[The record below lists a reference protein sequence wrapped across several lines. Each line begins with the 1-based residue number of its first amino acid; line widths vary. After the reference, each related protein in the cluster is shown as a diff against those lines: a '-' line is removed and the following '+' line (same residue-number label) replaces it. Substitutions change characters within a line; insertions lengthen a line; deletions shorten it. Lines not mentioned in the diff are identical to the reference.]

1 MHQTALVTSEAAA
14 GDALPLD
21 GPTNCSMTRSNRNW
35 RIYGLSILFAAVPFA
50 FAVVR
55 AIRTGDDFRYLWVA
69 LASLLSALVV
79 VVVAKADRRGPIVA
93 AARSTWVFVVATFV
107 AVFAAWL
114 LGARVGPGSLLIG
127 SAFGLCY
134 AASCALNVL
143 ARP

>member
-1 MHQTALVTSEAAA
+1 
-14 GDALPLD
+14 
-21 GPTNCSMTRSNRNW
+21 MTHSNRNW
-35 RIYGLSILFAAVPFA
+35 RIYGISILFAAVPFA

-79 VVVAKADRRGPIVA
+79 MVVTKADRHGPIVA
-93 AARSTWVFVVATFV
+93 ATRSTWVFVIATFV

-114 LGARVGPGSLLIG
+114 LGARVGPGSLLVG

-143 ARP
+143 AGP

>member
-1 MHQTALVTSEAAA
+1 
-14 GDALPLD
+14 
-21 GPTNCSMTRSNRNW
+21 MTRSNRNW
-35 RIYGLSILFAAVPFA
+35 RIYGLPILFAAVPFA

-55 AIRTGDDFRYLWVA
+55 VMRTGDDFRYLWVA
-69 LASLLSALVV
+69 LASLLSAFVV
-79 VVVAKADRRGPIVA
+79 MVVARPDRRGPIV

-114 LGARVGPGSLLIG
+114 LGARVGPGSLLVG

>member
-1 MHQTALVTSEAAA
+1 MIH
-14 GDALPLD
+14 
-21 GPTNCSMTRSNRNW
+21 SNRNW
-35 RIYGLSILFAAVPFA
+35 RIYGLSILLAAVPFA

-55 AIRTGDDFRYLWVA
+55 AIRTGDDFRYLWMA

-79 VVVAKADRRGPIVA
+79 MVVAKADRRGPTVA
-93 AARSTWVFVVATFV
+93 AARSAWVFIIVTFV
-107 AVFAAWL
+107 AVLAAWL
-114 LGARVGPGSLLIG
+114 LGARVGPGSLLVG

>member
-1 MHQTALVTSEAAA
+1 
-14 GDALPLD
+14 
-21 GPTNCSMTRSNRNW
+21 MTRSNRNW
-35 RIYGLSILFAAVPFA
+35 RIYGLSILFAAVPSA

-79 VVVAKADRRGPIVA
+79 MVVAEADRRGPIVA
-93 AARSTWVFVVATFV
+93 AARSTWVFVVATLV

-114 LGARVGPGSLLIG
+114 LGVRVGPGSLLVG

-134 AASCALNVL
+134 AASCTLNVL

>member
-1 MHQTALVTSEAAA
+1 
-14 GDALPLD
+14 
-21 GPTNCSMTRSNRNW
+21 MTRPNRNW
-35 RIYGLSILFAAVPFA
+35 RIYGLSGLFAAVPFA

-69 LASLLSALVV
+69 LASLLSALAVM
-79 VVVAKADRRGPIVA
+79 VVAKADGRGPIVA
-93 AARSTWVFVVATFV
+93 AARSAWVFVVATLV

-114 LGARVGPGSLLIG
+114 LGARVGPGSLLVG